1 MLINNFYIE
10 VACNSHR
17 EMGQMVCGDHFIQ
30 KEFPAHVALVLCDG
44 GCSGFK
50 ANVVAGVMSAMALT
64 HTTQTNSLVE
74 VAKTVLTTF
83 AKCDGEKSPSI
94 TVIKISD
101 KAEVSIVEYG
111 NPLALIFEGEKE
123 KVVFRE
129 EYTLKESIKF
139 YHTTFSAKIEDR
151 ILFVT
156 DGVEKSGFATV
167 SMPDGWGLEGVK
179 ECLVASIRENSS
191 ASAMALSTKIVNC
204 AQENDLGYP
213 KSDMS
218 CGAVYFRQPRKLLV
232 CSGPPYDKQN
242 DKVIAK
248 IVETYDGEVI
258 ISGGSTSQII
268 SRELGREMYMLLK
281 RDVSGLPPT
290 YTMEGVKLVTEGVLT
305 LGRVKSVLEK
315 LKESRAKGE
324 GVDIAFVN
332 ELLEHDAIDFVVG
345 TRINELHQ
353 NPNIPIELELRRSV
367 VSEIARILESKYM
380 KAVTKRYF

>member
-30 KEFPAHVALVLCDG
+30 KEFPGHVALVLCDG

-64 HTTQTNSLVE
+64 HTTQTQSLVE
-74 VAKTVLTTF
+74 VARTVLTTF
-83 AKCDGEKSPSI
+83 ARCDGEKSPSI
-94 TVIKISD
+94 TIIKISD
-101 KAEVSIVEYG
+101 KAEVHIVEYG
-111 NPLALIFEGEKE
+111 NPQALIFEGSKL
-123 KVVFRE
+123 KTVLRE
-129 EYTLKESIKF
+129 EHIFKNDIKF
-139 YHTTFSAKIEDR
+139 YYTSFSAKIEDR
-151 ILFVT
+151 IIFIT
-156 DGVEKSGFATV
+156 DGVEKSGFATD
-167 SMPDGWGLEGVK
+167 SLPEGWGLSGLTESVIS
-179 ECLVASIRENSS
+179 SIGESPS
-191 ASAMALSTKIVNC
+191 ISAMSLSNQIVNC
-204 AQENDLGYP
+204 AHKNDLGYP

-232 CSGPPYDKQN
+232 CSGPPFDKQN
-242 DKVIAK
+242 DKVIAG
-248 IVETYDGEVI
+248 IVENYDGEVI

-268 SRELGREMYMLLK
+268 SRELGREMFMLLK

-290 YTMEGVKLVTEGVLT
+290 YAMKGIKLVTEGVLT

-324 GVDIAFVN
+324 GVDILFVN

-345 TRINELHQ
+345 TKINELHQ

-367 VSEIARILESKYM
+367 VSEIARILESRYM

>member
-1 MLINNFYIE
+1 
-10 VACNSHR
+10 
-17 EMGQMVCGDHFIQ
+17 MGQMVCGNHFIQ
-30 KEFPAHVALVLCDG
+30 KEFPGHIALVLCDG

-50 ANVVAGVMSAMALT
+50 ANVIAGVMSAMALT

-74 VAKTVLTTF
+74 VARTVLATF

-111 NPLALIFEGEKE
+111 NPLALIFEGGKE
-123 KVVFRE
+123 KRVLRE
-129 EYTLKESIKF
+129 EYTLKENIRF
-139 YHTTFSAKIEDR
+139 YHTSFSAKIEDR
-151 ILFVT
+151 ILFIT
-156 DGVEKSGFATV
+156 DGVERSGFATV
-167 SMPDGWGLEGVK
+167 TMPDGWGSEGVK
-179 ECLVASIRENSS
+179 ECVASSIQENSS
-191 ASAMALSTKIVNC
+191 ESAMALSTKIVNR

-213 KSDMS
+213 KRDMS

-248 IVETYDGEVI
+248 IVESYDGEVI

-268 SRELGREMYMLLK
+268 SRELGREMFMLLK
-281 RDVSGLPPT
+281 RDASGLPPT
-290 YTMEGVKLVTEGVLT
+290 YAMEGIKLVTEGVLT

-324 GVDIAFVN
+324 GIDIAFVN

>member
-10 VACNSHR
+10 VACNAHR
-17 EMGQMVCGDHFIQ
+17 EMGQMVCGHHFIQ
-30 KEFPAHVALVLCDG
+30 KEYPGHVAIVLCDG

-64 HTTQTNSLVE
+64 HTTQTPTLVE
-74 VAKTVLTTF
+74 TGETVLKAF
-83 AKCDGEKSPSI
+83 AKSGTEKSPSI
-94 TVIKISD
+94 TIIKITD

-111 NPLALIFEGEKE
+111 NPLSIILEGNGLK
-123 KVVFRE
+123 KCRRE
-129 EYTLKESIKF
+129 EHLCDGGIRFS
-139 YHTTFSAKIEDR
+139 HTRFSAKIEDR
-151 ILFVT
+151 ILFFT
-156 DGVEKSGFATV
+156 DGVIKSGFATMA
-167 SMPDGWGLEGVK
+167 MPLGWGWSGVT
-179 ECLVASIRENSS
+179 EYAVGAIREKKNI
-191 ASAMALSTKIVNC
+191 SAMSLSNDIVNRS
-204 AQENDLGYP
+204 QENDLGYP

-232 CSGPPYDKQN
+232 CSGPPFNKQN
-242 DKVIAK
+242 DSVIASL
-248 IVETYDGEVI
+248 VEKYDGEVI

-268 SRELGREMYMLLK
+268 SRELGRELFMVMR
-281 RDVSGLPPT
+281 RDASGLPPT
-290 YTMEGVKLVTEGVLT
+290 YAMEGVKLVTEGVLT

-315 LKESRAKGE
+315 LKDSRAKGE
-324 GVDIAFVN
+324 GIDILFVN

-367 VSEIARILESKYM
+367 VSEIARILELKFM